1 MDLTTTKIGAATV
14 VAAVGR
20 IDSITAKPLE
30 ENLLG
35 VIQEGPPAL
44 VVDFTGVDYI
54 SSAGLRVLL
63 VAAKKSKAAQCK
75 FALCSLQPAVRE
87 VFEISGFGTIIAI
100 HADRAGALAA
110 AD

>member
-30 ENLLG
+30 EKLLG

-44 VVDFTGVDYI
+44 VVDFTGVD
-54 SSAGLRVLL
+54 
-63 VAAKKSKAAQCK
+63 
-75 FALCSLQPAVRE
+75 
-87 VFEISGFGTIIAI
+87 
-100 HADRAGALAA
+100 
-110 AD
+110 